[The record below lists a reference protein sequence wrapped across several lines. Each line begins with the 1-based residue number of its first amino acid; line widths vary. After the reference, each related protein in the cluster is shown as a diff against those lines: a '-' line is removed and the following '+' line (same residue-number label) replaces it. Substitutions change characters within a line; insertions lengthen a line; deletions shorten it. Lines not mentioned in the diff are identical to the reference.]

1 MSTEDGSTGRRF
13 VAGAALAAGLLIVA
27 LALPRTA
34 AYGMLAM
41 DGGWAGAAL
50 DSGRVLA
57 PEALAEARS
66 RYASALAVLPSDG
79 EIATDL
85 ARLDLRAAALDD
97 AAARFAQAAHQTPNN
112 TLVWSRLAR
121 TAQLRGEAP
130 ETVAGYLRL
139 SRLTGRFEASGLL
152 MRLPAALAYW
162 DKLPAETKEDAIR
175 DLKRLAGE
183 TRLRREMI
191 RMYISLSYAER
202 AILLGET
209 FDKDGDR
216 VRFQRQVLSRAGES
230 PAAPVRQP

>member
-41 DGGWAGAAL
+41 DGGRAGAAL
-50 DSGRVLA
+50 DAGRVLP
-57 PEALAEARS
+57 PEALAGARS

-97 AAARFAQAAHQTPNN
+97 AAAHFAHAARHTPNN

-152 MRLPAALAYW
+152 MRLPAGLAYW
-162 DKLPAETKEDAIR
+162 DTLPEEIR
-175 DLKRLAGE
+175 EYTRADLRRLWSE
-183 TRLRREMI
+183 PKLRREMI
-191 RMYISLSYAER
+191 RMYISLGYRER

-209 FDKDGDR
+209 FDKDSDR
-216 VRFQRQVLSRAGES
+216 ARFQRQVLSRAGES
-230 PAAPVRQP
+230 PVAPVRRP

>member
-13 VAGAALAAGLLIVA
+13 VAGAALAIGCLIVA

-34 AYGMLAM
+34 AYGMLAL
-41 DGGWAGAAL
+41 DGGQAGAAL
-50 DSGRVLA
+50 DAGRVLP
-57 PEALAEARS
+57 PEVLAGGRG

-79 EIATDL
+79 DIATDL

-97 AAARFAQAAHQTPNN
+97 AAVHFAHAARHTPNN
-112 TLVWSRLAR
+112 TFVWSRLAR

-130 ETVAGYLRL
+130 EAVAGYLRL
-139 SRLTGRFEASGLL
+139 SRLTGRFEASSLL
-152 MRLPAALAYW
+152 MRPQAALAYW

-175 DLKRLAGE
+175 DLRRLAGE
-183 TRLRREMI
+183 TRLRRDMI
-191 RMYISLSYAER
+191 RMYISLGYRER
-202 AILLGET
+202 AILLGEA

-230 PAAPVRQP
+230 PATPVRRP